1 MDVRPRMKI
10 PRLSEEEMREIVAK
24 RLSRQVMFSDEVTPS
39 SVRLVF
45 LPLSMGALAP
55 PEELRKALMGS
66 TEPPEMLEGEPLKP
80 EKPPYP
86 VCPEPPPK
94 PLMDTVDP
102 EVQRKFDWGDM
113 DADEYEVYA
122 SKVKAE
128 NDRRIKEWTD
138 ASLDWDRSLDA
149 RNEEIERINKAYEEA
164 LEEWQKALDEHPE
177 KAAEREALRKDWI
190 ARHDE
195 LFSEWGA
202 DVGVLMG
209 DMDDSFPRGIN
220 GYPMFHAMKVIHKD
234 DWDRIRTAIIREQ
247 DREIA
252 V

>member
-1 MDVRPRMKI
+1 MDVRPRLKV
-10 PRLSEEEMREIVAK
+10 PRLSEDEMREIVAQ
-24 RLSRQVMFSDEVTPS
+24 RLAREVMFSDEVTPQS
-39 SVRLVF
+39 LNLVF
-45 LPLSMGALAP
+45 LPLAMGALVP
-55 PEELRKALMGS
+55 PKEFRKALLGS
-66 TEPPEMLEGEPLKP
+66 EEPPEMLEGEPPKP

-86 VCPEPPPK
+86 ACPEPPPK
-94 PLMDTVDP
+94 PLMDAVDP

-113 DADEYEVYA
+113 DADEYEVHA

-149 RNEEIERINKAYEEA
+149 RTEEIERINKAYEEA
-164 LEEWQKALDEHPE
+164 LEEWQEALDGHPE
-177 KAAEREALRKDWI
+177 KVAEREALRKDWI

-209 DMDDSFPRGIN
+209 EMKHSFPRGVN
-220 GYPMFHAMKVIHKD
+220 GYPMFHSMRVIHKD